1 VSNRRQ
7 LPAPVRHFIHR
18 IGFRGYFLATL
29 AFVDVTQGFNF
40 ISPGSGAQAA
50 SNAYLADAIPF
61 HEERTSLWVWAFAW
75 WLTAAFCIVNA
86 FRTTRDHWGF
96 LAAIII
102 KVAYVVTLIYGS
114 MHGMPDGTR
123 RVIIW
128 AWITTAV
135 WVMSRLPE
143 PPWELIELN
152 GEIEDI
158 ERSREIPPPHRGG
171 GEDA

>member
-1 VSNRRQ
+1 VTYHWKTPNLIRR
-7 LPAPVRHFIHR
+7 LIHR
-18 IGFRGYFLATL
+18 VGFRGYFLATL
-29 AFVDVTQGFNF
+29 ALVDIFQGLNF
-40 ISPGSGAQAA
+40 IHPGSVVQAA

-61 HEERTSLWVWAFAW
+61 HEEETSVWTWAFAW
-75 WLTAAFCIVNA
+75 WLTAAFCLVNA

-102 KVAYVVTLIYGS
+102 KVAYVVSLIYGS
-114 MHGMPDGTR
+114 MHGMPDGPR
-123 RVIIW
+123 RVVIW

-143 PPWELIELN
+143 PPWDLIDFNEEIGHS
-152 GEIEDI
+152 GEIPAHGE
-158 ERSREIPPPHRGG
+158 G